1 MNNKEFNGK
10 DGKEIVPIMEEII
23 KSGGQCKLRVTGY
36 SMTPILKH
44 LRDSVILTSPQNRA
58 IKKGEIVFIQR
69 DTGQYVL
76 HRVLKIIDDET
87 FVMNGDAQQ
96 WTEIV
101 KNKQVIGVCSKI
113 IRKDK
118 EISCDNLLY
127 KLIIKVWQCS
137 MPIRHIIFK
146 ANSLCKG
153 FIHKLNRY
161 L

>member
-10 DGKEIVPIMEEII
+10 DGKEIVPIMKDVI

-44 LRDSVILTSPQNRA
+44 LRDSVILTSPQNRV

-101 KNKQVIGVCSKI
+101 KNKQVIGVCCKI

-118 EISCDNLLY
+118 EISCDNILY
-127 KLIIKVWQCS
+127 KLIIKVWQYS

>member
-23 KSGGQCKLRVTGY
+23 KNGGQCKLRVTGY

-101 KNKQVIGVCSKI
+101 KNKQVIGVCCKI
-113 IRKDK
+113 IRKGK

-127 KLIIKVWQCS
+127 KLIIKLWQLS

-146 ANSLCKG
+146 MN
-153 FIHKLNRY
+153 Y
-161 L
+161 LLKKPLKTLKN

>member
-1 MNNKEFNGK
+1 
-10 DGKEIVPIMEEII
+10 
-23 KSGGQCKLRVTGY
+23 
-36 SMTPILKH
+36 MTPILKH
-44 LRDSVILTSPQNRA
+44 LRDSVILTSPKTRA

-69 DTGQYVL
+69 STGQYVL

-127 KLIIKVWQCS
+127 KLIIKVWQLF
-137 MPIRHIIFK
+137 MPLRHIIFK
-146 ANSLCKG
+146 INSLLKRV
-153 FIHKLNRY
+153 L
-161 L
+161 